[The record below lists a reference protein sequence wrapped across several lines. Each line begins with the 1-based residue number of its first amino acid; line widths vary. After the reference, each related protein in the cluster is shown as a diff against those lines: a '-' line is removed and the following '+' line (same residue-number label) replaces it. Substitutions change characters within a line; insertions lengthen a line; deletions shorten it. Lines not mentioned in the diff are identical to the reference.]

1 MKKIIRR
8 KPKQKV
14 ETDQDTYQPWKVLV
28 VDDEPDIHLATELA
42 LTDFTFH
49 KRKLNLL
56 SAHSASEAKLVLAAH
71 NDIAM
76 ALIDVVMETDDAG
89 LLLVRHIREELN
101 NNLIRLIIR
110 TGQPGKAPERTVIE
124 QFDIDDYKEKT
135 ELTAQKLFTSIRCGI
150 KAYRD
155 LMAIENNKKG
165 LEMLL
170 DGATKLNRIKTRTE
184 FLKGVLDQVVGLCS
198 IGKESQ
204 VSGNNVGDSPVNA
217 PKILVAASIDE
228 SGDLSLCCGSGAY
241 QDVSE
246 IPQEIL
252 DLYKIASKTSPAL
265 PAYNSQT
272 LCLPL
277 ATAEQKIGFIY
288 LENVGSLRDCDI
300 HLLGVMTQQFSVA
313 FENLQLFGKLEIS
326 NKNLYAANDHAVFM
340 LGTASE
346 MKDRETGN
354 HINRIV
360 YYTEAI
366 AIKMGVDE
374 DLARS
379 YGVSSMLHDLGK
391 LGVSGH
397 IIRKPGKLTQEEFK
411 VIKTH
416 PSLALKILGDNKW
429 FELARQIAYSHH
441 EKWDGSGYPEGLA
454 GEDIPFAARIVAVAD
469 VWDAL
474 LSDRPYK
481 EPWTMENAI
490 LEIEKCGGSH
500 FDPDVVT
507 AFLELYADN
516 KIQEIIEKFPS
527 N

>member
-8 KPKQKV
+8 KSKQNTTANK
-14 ETDQDTYQPWKVLV
+14 DTYQPWKVLV
-28 VDDEPDIHLATELA
+28 VDDEPDIHLATDLA
-42 LTDFTFH
+42 LTDFSFA
-49 KRKLNLL
+49 KRKLTLL
-56 SAHSASEAKLVLAAH
+56 SAHSANEAKQILADH
-71 NDIAM
+71 DDIAM

-89 LLLVRHIREELN
+89 LLLVRYIRDELHN
-101 NNLIRLIIR
+101 NIIRLIIR

-155 LMAIENNKKG
+155 LMAIENNKRG
-165 LEMLL
+165 LELL
-170 DGATKLNRIKTRTE
+170 LSGATEINRIKTRTE
-184 FLKGVLDQVVGLCS
+184 FLQGVLNQVVGLCS
-198 IGKESQ
+198 INKGSQ
-204 VSGNNVGDSPVNA
+204 THGQVDGSPVDD
-217 PKILVAASIDE
+217 PKILVAASVDK
-228 SGDLSLCCGSGAY
+228 SGDLSLCCGSGTY
-241 QDVSE
+241 KDISE
-246 IPQEIL
+246 IPQEII
-252 DLYKIASKTSPAL
+252 DLYETASKTSPAL
-265 PAYNSQT
+265 PSHNSQT

-313 FENLQLFGKLEIS
+313 FENLQLFGRLQVS
-326 NKNLYAANDHAVFM
+326 NRDLFAANDHAVYM
-340 LGTASE
+340 LGTVSE

-366 AIKMGVDE
+366 ALKMGVE
-374 DLARS
+374 ADLARS
-379 YGVSSMLHDLGK
+379 FGVSSMLHDLGK

-397 IIRKPGKLTQEEFK
+397 IIRKPGKLTEKEFE
-411 VIKTH
+411 VMKTH

-429 FELARQIAYSHH
+429 FELGRQIAYSHH
-441 EKWDGSGYPEGLA
+441 EKWDGTGYPEGLA
-454 GEDIPFAARIVAVAD
+454 GENIPFAARIVAVAD

-481 EPWTMENAI
+481 KPWTMENAI
-490 LEIEKCGGSH
+490 AEIKRCSGSH
-500 FDPDVVT
+500 FDPDVVA
-507 AFLELYADN
+507 AFLELYKDN
-516 KIQEIIEKFPS
+516 KIKEIIEKFPS
-527 N
+527 